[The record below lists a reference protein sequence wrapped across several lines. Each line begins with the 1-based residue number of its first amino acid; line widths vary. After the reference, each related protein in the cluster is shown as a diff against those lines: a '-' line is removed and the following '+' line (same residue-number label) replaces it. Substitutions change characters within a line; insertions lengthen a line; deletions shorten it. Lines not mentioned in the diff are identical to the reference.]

1 MSRLPL
7 NELPELFPHV
17 QAWVTGLQKQ
27 AIATGKSYPLYS
39 PYARAAGVIHQAKIR
54 ILSAAAIP
62 SPTHPRIAELAK
74 EIGLLTPATG
84 AITAGYG
91 IIVRADCVYDLRLIV
106 HELVHVAQYERLG
119 VADFLREYIRQ
130 LNEHGY
136 NEAPFEVEAEIKTA
150 DILRQ
155 K

>member
-1 MSRLPL
+1 M
-7 NELPELFPHV
+7 NELPELFPYIE
-17 QAWVTGLQKQ
+17 AWVTGLQQQ
-27 AIATGKSYPLYS
+27 AIATGKSNPLYY
-39 PYARAAGVIHQAKIR
+39 PYTRAAGVIHPEKIW

-62 SPTHPRIAELAK
+62 NPTHPRIAELAK

-91 IIVRADCVYDLRLIV
+91 IIVRADCVNDLRLIV

-119 VADFLREYIRQ
+119 IVDFLRAYIGQ

-136 NEAPFEVEAEIKTA
+136 NEAPFELEAEIKTA